1 MKLQMEIE
9 EMKASAMKDTAHAV
23 KLQSEAQT
31 KSPEIDMAKVQMELA
46 EKLARIEKLKV
57 DTENVRS
64 ETMRN
69 GPEVQHLQSETI
81 LNLAKAQNQ

>member
-1 MKLQMEIE
+1 
-9 EMKASAMKDTAHAV
+9 
-23 KLQSEAQT
+23 
-31 KSPEIDMAKVQMELA
+31 MAKVQMELA

-57 DTENVRS
+57 DAENVRS